1 MRASCRIA
9 GSLSLLLSL
18 AACGREPDQL
28 DPYLRL
34 QILRTLV
41 PEAPAPE
48 VNASFDFGSELLGA
62 SREEQFVLVNISE
75 EAVAL
80 ESGRVEGAASG
91 AFFLR
96 DVPRFLEAGE
106 QQVFGV
112 LFAPTRSAR
121 QQATLAFEAGPAR
134 TEVVLSGTGVRPPP

>member
-1 MRASCRIA
+1 MRASSRIA
-9 GSLSLLLSL
+9 GSLSLLLAL

-28 DPYLRL
+28 DPYVRL

-41 PEAPAPE
+41 PEAPLPE
-48 VNASFDFGSELLGA
+48 IKASFDFGTELLGA
-62 SREEQFVLVNISE
+62 SREEHFVLVNVSE

-80 ESGRVEGAASG
+80 EFGRVEGAASG

-106 QQVFGV
+106 EAVFGV
-112 LFAPTRSAR
+112 RFAPTRSEV

-134 TEVVLSGTGVRPPP
+134 TEVVMSGTGVRPDP